1 MKKIKLYTYLLIG
14 FLLQLTNAYAQEKKL
29 KLTPEEFQK
38 WSIIQKEDIAPDGQ
52 WISYMLDYES
62 ENDTLFIQNTENL
75 KRLSFP
81 KATKMEFSPD
91 GKWSVVMEK
100 QAFYLVDL
108 KNNQQQ
114 KIENVITTEFSA
126 DSRYLYLLLKEKKLQ
141 ILDLKTALSKQF
153 SGINSFL
160 LASNNTLAVLDSSGI
175 SVIISKDNYSRKQI
189 FQKENATITNMLWNH
204 TATALAF
211 TEKLPANNV
220 VDSKYNLYY
229 YDITESRLSIFD
241 PNNKPE
247 LNNLFVM
254 NPGVLTR
261 MRFAADDQKLFFYM
275 APPNVK
281 ESAAN
286 QPEIWDTALPLE
298 FPTQKYIGDTKKIPK
313 LLSWNPKSDKIQL
326 IGTNERP
333 DVKLSMSRKLA
344 ITYNNIQYEPQFTA
358 EKPVDLYLM
367 DLESGKEQLFLKKQE
382 LTTPQLAT
390 SADERYISYF
400 RDENWWIFDTKTNTH
415 KNLTAALSVPFYD
428 IDFDRPGT
436 APPFDNAYWTD
447 NNKLLLTD
455 QYDIWMLSPDGSANR
470 ITNGRENKISYSIP
484 FSEIPSFKP
493 FSLSNFGRPSL
504 VLSKGLIFQ
513 SIGNNKESGYSL
525 YMPNKK
531 LKTLFYSNSGCST
544 LNRATMGNSYIFKEQ
559 TVSIS
564 PRIKFANSYTVVP
577 KTLFQSNPQYVKYE
591 IPQAELIS
599 FKNKNKTDLKGI
611 LYYPVGY
618 NPNKKYP
625 MIVYIYEKLSAGY
638 HKFLRNNNFDGIGF
652 NPINYNLDG
661 YLVLF
666 PDIEYQIGNAG
677 KSALDCVESA
687 IEAVSKK
694 GIVDLNNIG
703 IIGHSYGGCEVN
715 YIVTQTPRFK
725 AAVSGAGINDL
736 TSFYFYYHLDT
747 DRSNMW
753 RIENDQ
759 YRMGKSFFEDK
770 QGYLNNSPV
779 MHSDKITTPMLI
791 WSGKEDHNVPLEQ
804 SMELYMSLRRQ
815 NKKALLLLY
824 PEEQHIITKPENQLD
839 LKQRT
844 KQWFDHYLKGI

>member
-1 MKKIKLYTYLLIG
+1 MKKIKLYTCLLSGI
-14 FLLQLTNAYAQEKKL
+14 LLQLTNAYAQEKKL
-29 KLTPEEFQK
+29 KLTAEEFQK
-38 WSIIQKEDIAPDGQ
+38 WSIIQKEEISPDGQ

-75 KRLSFP
+75 KRLCFP
-81 KATKMEFSPD
+81 KATKMVFSPD
-91 GKWSVVMEK
+91 SKWSVVMGK
-100 QAFYLVDL
+100 QGFYLVDL
-108 KNNQQQ
+108 KKNKLQ
-114 KIENVITTEFSA
+114 KIDNVITTDFSA

-141 ILDLKTALSKQF
+141 ILDLNKTESKDF
-153 SGINSFL
+153 SGINSFFL
-160 LASNNTLAVLDSSGI
+160 GSNNTLAILDSSGV
-175 SVIISKDNYSRKQI
+175 SIISPKDNYSRKQI
-189 FQKENATITNMLWNH
+189 FQKENATITNLLWNN

-211 TEKLPANNV
+211 TEELPANNV
-220 VDSKYNLYY
+220 TDVKYNLYY
-229 YDITESRLSIFD
+229 YDIMESRLSIFN

-247 LNNLFVM
+247 LNNLNVI

-281 ESAAN
+281 ESDAN

-298 FPTQKYIGDTKKIPK
+298 FTSQRYKGDTKKLPK

-344 ITYNNIQYEPQFTA
+344 ITYNNLQYEPIFTT
-358 EKPVDLYLM
+358 EKPVDLYLI

-382 LTTPQLAT
+382 LTTSQLAS

-400 RDENWWIFDTKTNTH
+400 RDKNWWIFDRITNTH
-415 KNLTAALSVPFYD
+415 KNLTAVLGVPFYD
-428 IDFDRPGT
+428 VDFDRPST

-455 QYDIWMLSPDGSANR
+455 QYDIWMLSPDGSAER
-470 ITNGRENKISYSIP
+470 ITSGREHKISYSIP

-504 VLSKGLIFQ
+504 VLSKGLILQ
-513 SIGNNKESGYSL
+513 SRGNNEESGYSL

-544 LNRATMGNSYIFKEQ
+544 LNRATMAGSYIFKEQ

-564 PRIKFANSYTVVP
+564 PKIKFANSNSKAP
-577 KTLFQSNPQYVKYE
+577 KMLFQSNPQYVKYE
-591 IPQAELIS
+591 MPQAELIS
-599 FKNKNKTDLKGI
+599 FTNKIKTDLKGI

-625 MIVYIYEKLSAGY
+625 MIVYIYEKLSVGY
-638 HKFLRNNNFDGIGF
+638 HKFLRNNNFDAIGF

-687 IEAVSKK
+687 IEVVAKK
-694 GIVDLNNIG
+694 GIVDLNRLG
-703 IIGHSYGGCEVN
+703 IVGHSYGGYEVN
-715 YIVTQTPRFK
+715 NIVTQTPRFK
-725 AAVSGAGINDL
+725 AAVSGAGISDL
-736 TSFYFYYHLDT
+736 TSFYFYYHLET
-747 DRSNMW
+747 DKSNMW
-753 RIENDQ
+753 RIEDQ
-759 YRMGKSFFEDK
+759 QFRMGKSFFHNK
-770 QGYLNNSPV
+770 QGYLNNSPI
-779 MHSDKITTPMLI
+779 MHSDKITSPLLI
-791 WSGKEDHNVPLEQ
+791 WSGKEDINVPKEQ

-824 PEEQHIITKPENQLD
+824 PDEPHSLVKYENQLD
-839 LKQRT
+839 LKKRT
-844 KQWFDHYLKGI
+844 KQWFDYYLKGI